1 MDPARKV
8 MVFGSYRVKVFL
20 REQGG
25 SWSPLIIL
33 KSTLKIGKD
42 RHATDSLSCISLI
55 LMYSS

>member
-1 MDPARKV
+1 

-25 SWSPLIIL
+25 LWSSLIIL

-42 RHATDSLSCISLI
+42 RHIIDSLSCISLI